1 MSDHQPRREPPG
13 EGPGL
18 SGGLVGLLALALATM
33 PAAAPLA
40 PLRGGADDS
49 LDVRVI
55 DEVGRPRVG
64 VRVLVGG
71 IEARTD
77 VDGRTRWSS
86 GGELVIDGLGF
97 ARLEMRLERDVE
109 VVLPLARDLVGTVE
123 STAGEPLASARVELV
138 ILDAEGMPDERFAP
152 RVVEADANGR
162 FELGDLMPAPLRLR
176 ASAPGH
182 APTVVDVDEE
192 LAEVALA
199 LEPSEA
205 LAGVVYATDGS
216 LAAGATVR
224 LVGSGVWP
232 AREVVTDRDGAFGF
246 EDVPPGIYELSA
258 RRGADVASAASEGGA
273 SVGVELHL
281 LPGRSLRGRVVDEVG
296 APVARATLSVTEEV
310 VGLAPRELDVGS
322 DGTFVLDG
330 LAAEVVWVT
339 ARAPGHVGATLRATT
354 GSGAVEL
361 VLTRGATLRG
371 TVVDARG
378 RPLPNVT
385 VRFLGTA
392 AAGAAPSGE
401 QRAGGGLGVTAGPV
415 PPIPLDAVLAPGEPS
430 AVLVAGAV
438 VVTDA
443 AGTFVLDGVPAGL
456 GELQADSAEHA
467 SARSGVLRLMAGEER
482 EGLDLVLPD
491 GGRIEGR
498 VVDAR
503 RFPLGGVPVEL
514 STDREPWARH
524 ARAGNDGRFSFAG
537 VLGVAV
543 LTARPFGL
551 PAARA
556 RVEVGEGRVLEV
568 ELVVP
573 TSLASVSLRV
583 FDGRG
588 APVSG
593 ATLSLRSEDPS
604 RPLERLGVSAEDGT
618 FVFSDVPPDVRL
630 RLEAQGTAGR
640 FARTIE
646 AADRELRVVL
656 APGGSV
662 EARVVD
668 VRGQRVSDVAAR
680 LEGASDRVGV
690 SDAEGVVR
698 FDELAPGD
706 YELVAER
713 ADHWPARATL
723 SVDEGRVSEVT
734 LVTRPAGFLR
744 GEVVDVL
751 GDPVP
756 DAEVRV
762 EGGRVPDAEARA
774 LGEPFE
780 VPSTRTDARGA
791 FRLRVPTGIVRA
803 VVVHTR
809 AGGARSA
816 RVRVEQGEE
825 RELRLVTDGRLGP
838 SSASSAAEARFV
850 TAVAVAVGFVDGHVR
865 VVELLDASARA
876 LRVGDVLVRVDD
888 EPVFSVAQADALL
901 RGPADVA
908 ALVVVRRG
916 ARERSVR
923 VPRTRHLRE

>member
-1 MSDHQPRREPPG
+1 M
-13 EGPGL
+13 L
-18 SGGLVGLLALALATM
+18 TLALTAV

-40 PLRGGADDS
+40 PLTGGADDW
-49 LDVRVI
+49 LDVRVT

-64 VRVLVGG
+64 VRVVVDG

-77 VDGRTRWSS
+77 VDGWTRWSS
-86 GGELVIDGLGF
+86 GGELVIDGVGF
-97 ARLEMRLERDVE
+97 ARVEMRLERDVE
-109 VVLPLARDLVGTVE
+109 LVLPLGRDLAGIVE
-123 STAGEPLASARVELV
+123 TTAGEPLASARVELV
-138 ILDAEGMPDERFAP
+138 VLDEENMPDERFAP

-162 FELGDLMPAPLRLR
+162 FELSDLMPAPLRLR
-176 ASAPGH
+176 ASARGH

-199 LEPSEA
+199 LEPAEV
-205 LAGVVYATDGS
+205 LVGVVYATDGS
-216 LAAGATVR
+216 PAAGATVR

-232 AREVVTDRDGAFGF
+232 AREVVTDSDGAFGF

-258 RRGADVASAASEGGA
+258 RRGVDVARPRRGFPFGAGVAPSALDGGA
-273 SVGVELHL
+273 PVGVELHL
-281 LPGRSLRGRVVDEVG
+281 LPGRSLRGRVVDEGG
-296 APVARATLSVTEEV
+296 APVARAKLSLTEEV
-310 VGLAPRELDVGS
+310 VGLVPRELEVGA
-322 DGTFVLDG
+322 DGTFVIDG
-330 LAAEVVWVT
+330 LTADAVWIT
-339 ARAPGHVGATLRATT
+339 ARAPGYVGATLRATT
-354 GSGAVEL
+354 ASGSIEL
-361 VLTRGATLRG
+361 VLDRGATLRG
-371 TVVDARG
+371 TVIDARG

-392 AAGAAPSGE
+392 AAGAAASGE
-401 QRAGGGLGVTAGPV
+401 LSAGGGGGLGVTAGPV
-415 PPIPLDAVLAPGEPS
+415 PPIPLDAVLPPGELS
-430 AVLVAGAV
+430 ATLVASAV

-443 AGTFVLDGVPAGL
+443 AGAFVLDGVPEGL
-456 GELQADSAEHA
+456 GELQADSPQHA
-467 SARSGVLRLMAGEER
+467 SARSGVLRLRPGEER

-503 RFPLGGVPVEL
+503 GFPRGGVPVEL
-514 STDREPWARH
+514 STEREPWPRRAL
-524 ARAGNDGRFSFAG
+524 AGNDGSFSFAG
-537 VLGVAV
+537 VLGFAV
-543 LTARPFGL
+543 LTARPLGL

-556 RVEVGEGRVLEV
+556 RVEVDEGRAVEV
-568 ELVVP
+568 ELAVP
-573 TSLASVSLRV
+573 TSLASVALRV

-588 APVSG
+588 VPVSG
-593 ATLSLRSEDPS
+593 AALSLRSEDAS
-604 RPLERLGVSAEDGT
+604 RPLERVGVSAADGT
-618 FVFSDVPPDVRL
+618 FVFSEVPAGLRL
-630 RLEAQGTAGR
+630 RLEAQGGAGR
-640 FARTIE
+640 FTRVVE

-668 VRGQRVSDVAAR
+668 VRGQRVSGVAAR
-680 LEGASDRVGV
+680 LEGASERVGV
-690 SDAEGVVR
+690 SDDEGVVR
-698 FDELAPGD
+698 FEELAPGD

-713 ADHWPARATL
+713 TDHCPARAHL

-756 DAEVRV
+756 DADVRV
-762 EGGRVPDAEARA
+762 EGEA
-774 LGEPFE
+774 LEGL
-780 VPSTRTDARGA
+780 STRTDARGG
-791 FRLRVPTGIVRA
+791 FRVQVPVGLSLVA
-803 VVVHTR
+803 VTHAS

-838 SSASSAAEARFV
+838 SSAPLAAEARFV
-850 TAVAVAVGFVDGHVR
+850 TAVAVSVGFVDGQVR
-865 VVELLDASARA
+865 VVERLDASARA
-876 LRVGDVLVRVDD
+876 LRVGDVLVRIDN